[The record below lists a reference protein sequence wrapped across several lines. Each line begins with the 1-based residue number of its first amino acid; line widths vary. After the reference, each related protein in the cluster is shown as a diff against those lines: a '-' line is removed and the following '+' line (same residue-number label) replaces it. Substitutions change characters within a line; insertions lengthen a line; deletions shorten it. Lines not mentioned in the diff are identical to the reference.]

1 MQIHGT
7 KGQLKCDE
15 HVDMYVFVLTINQT
29 TQSFFPF
36 SFISL
41 FLNCCQ
47 YLRYMIYLKHMQC
60 LAIRYDV
67 FEFFGN
73 NIAVFISTYI
83 NCLME
88 HIFRFYLPSDGFLM
102 LFNVYVGLLVESMR
116 IEIGLVLRS

>member
-1 MQIHGT
+1 MCICSDNKPDHS
-7 KGQLKCDE
+7 
-15 HVDMYVFVLTINQT
+15 II
-29 TQSFFPF
+29 F
-36 SFISL
+36 SIL
-41 FLNCCQ
+41 VHIAFLNCCQ

-60 LAIRYDV
+60 LAIRYDI

-88 HIFRFYLPSDGFLM
+88 HIFRFYLPSDGFPM